1 MKHALYILALLFLFV
16 TTGCDHKDLCYQEN
30 HSLLINVVFDWRN
43 APEANP
49 ESMVLRMY
57 NRNDGSTLRYVFQ
70 GKDGGTIKV
79 PYGTY
84 DAICIN
90 GDINNWAHL
99 RNTDEIDT
107 YEVFT
112 SDATE
117 LRSLG
122 VPVTAVSRADDSGQQ
137 RMAEPPHNILYT
149 DRQDKIDLPV
159 TTTQKT
165 VTLYPDD
172 KLCHYTVDIYDVEN
186 TQALQG
192 SAVDGV
198 LSGMAEGLLIGEKS
212 STDTPVSMP
221 FVMQATDNSSLHS
234 EFLTFGEPAHGT
246 NSHKLTVYIM
256 LTDGSQW
263 SQSFDVSQQIYDASD
278 PRHVH
283 IILHGMKL
291 PTPINHSGGIQPD
304 VNGWVSEKIDLKM

>member
-1 MKHALYILALLFLFV
+1 MKHTLYTLALLFLIV
-16 TTGCDHKDLCYQEN
+16 TTGCDHKDLCFEEN
-30 HSLLINVVFDWRN
+30 HTMLINVVFDWRN
-43 APEANP
+43 APEADP

-57 NRNDGSTLRYVFQ
+57 NRDDGSTLRYVFQ
-70 GKDGGTIKV
+70 NKTGGTIKV
-79 PYGTY
+79 PCGSY
-84 DAICIN
+84 DAICVN

-117 LRSLG
+117 LQSLG
-122 VPVTAVSRADDSGQQ
+122 VPVKAISRADESSQQ
-137 RMAEPPHNILYT
+137 RMAETPHTLFT
-149 DRQDKIDLPV
+149 DRQDKIELPV

-172 KLCHYTVDIYDVEN
+172 KLCHYIVDIYDVVN

-192 SAVDGV
+192 TSVDGV
-198 LSGMAEGLLIGEKS
+198 LSGMAEGLLVGGKS

-221 FVMQATDNSSLHS
+221 FVMKATDGSTLHS
-234 EFLTFGEPAHGT
+234 EFLTFGETAHGT

-263 SQSFDVSQQIYDASD
+263 SQSFDVSQQIYQATD

-283 IILHGMKL
+283 IILHGLTL
-291 PTPINHSGGIQPD
+291 PTPINHTGGLQPD
-304 VNGWVSEKIDLKM
+304 VNGWVSEKIELKM